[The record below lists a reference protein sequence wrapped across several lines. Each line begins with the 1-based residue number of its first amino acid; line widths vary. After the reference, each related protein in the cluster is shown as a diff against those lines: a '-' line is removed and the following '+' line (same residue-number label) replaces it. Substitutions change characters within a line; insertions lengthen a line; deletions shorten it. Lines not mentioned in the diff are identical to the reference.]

1 MELFALVDV
10 LGDLGWLLKSFGP
23 LLVAVIFFIWR
34 DYRREDRLTKRIET
48 LEDEQREI
56 ILPLVKETTGVII
69 RNTEA
74 MQQNIRVMERLEHA
88 LYNN

>member
-1 MELFALVDV
+1 MELLGFLDA
-10 LGDLGWLLKSFGP
+10 LGDLSWLLRSFGP

-34 DYRREDRLTKRIET
+34 DYRREDQLTRRIES

-56 ILPLVKETTGVII
+56 ILPLVKETTAVII

-88 LYNN
+88 LYTN